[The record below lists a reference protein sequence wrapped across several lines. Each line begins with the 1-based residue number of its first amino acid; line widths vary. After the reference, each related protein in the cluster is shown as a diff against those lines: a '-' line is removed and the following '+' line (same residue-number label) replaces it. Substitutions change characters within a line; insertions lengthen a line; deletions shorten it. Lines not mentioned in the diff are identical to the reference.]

1 MPSSGS
7 ITRGVLRFGP
17 PLALMA
23 LIFTL
28 SAQPNLNSGLGTI
41 DLIGRKLVHMAEY
54 GLLWYL
60 WLRAFGHRRPALA
73 AAITIAYAFTD
84 ELHQTTTD
92 GRHGSPVDVVI
103 DATGV
108 GIAWLL
114 WNRLAEPEHPHPPAM
129 TTTPREDTEA
139 AARRGVPA
147 DASVASGGADR
158 RP

>member
-41 DLIGRKLVHMAEY
+41 DLIGRKLVHMTEY

-73 AAITIAYAFTD
+73 AAIAIAYAFTD
-84 ELHQTTTD
+84 ELHQTTTE
-92 GRHGSPVDVVI
+92 GRHGSPIDVLI

-108 GIAWLL
+108 GVAWLL
-114 WNRLAEPEHPHPPAM
+114 WRRLAKPGHPVRPTRTGEP
-129 TTTPREDTEA
+129 TITSA
-139 AARRGVPA
+139 AGAAP
-147 DASVASGGADR
+147 SGGSVPGRRADR